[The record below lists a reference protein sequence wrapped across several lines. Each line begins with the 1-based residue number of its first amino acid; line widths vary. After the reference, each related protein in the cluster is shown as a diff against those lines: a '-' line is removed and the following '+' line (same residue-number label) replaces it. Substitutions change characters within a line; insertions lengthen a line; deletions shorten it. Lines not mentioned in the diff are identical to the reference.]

1 MHKRKLICSLLLS
14 LASPLMMP
22 AQELNA
28 KVTVIYGQV
37 STATDRKVFQTLQT
51 GLTNFLNK
59 RKWTTEE
66 YAPAERINC
75 SFLLNLQSIP
85 ETGVYKATLTV
96 QAARPVYNSSYQAAL
111 MNYFDNDVVFRYQEF
126 QPIEFNENQINGS
139 EPLAGNLTAIL
150 AFYVNII
157 VGLDM
162 DSFSPRGGDPYFQK
176 ASKIVNSAP
185 DGRTISGWKPFDGQ
199 KNRYWMVENLTNNRY
214 TMVHDAAYSYY
225 RLGLDQLYE
234 KETDARK
241 EIMNAINMLYA
252 MTTDNPNIM
261 IYSFFF
267 QGKADEI
274 IRVMKKAN
282 PGERARAIEM
292 LQKVDI
298 TNAGRYKDELK

>member
-1 MHKRKLICSLLLS
+1 MDKRKNILLL
-14 LASPLMMP
+14 LLLVTAPFCVH

-28 KVTVIYGQV
+28 KVTVIYSQV
-37 STATDRKVFQTLQT
+37 STSTDRKVFQTMQT
-51 GLTNFLNK
+51 ALNNFLNK

-75 SFLLNLQSIP
+75 SFLLNLQSVP

-111 MNYFDNDVVFRYQEF
+111 VNFQDPDVTFRYQEF
-126 QPIEFNENQINGS
+126 QPVEFNENQIQGP
-139 EPLAGNLTAIL
+139 EPLAGNLTAIF
-150 AFYVNII
+150 AYYVNII

-162 DSFSPRGGDPYFQK
+162 DSFAPRGGDPYFQK

-185 DGRTISGWKPFDGQ
+185 DGRLITGWKPFDGQ
-199 KNRYWMVENLTNNRY
+199 RNRYWLMENLTNNRY
-214 TMVHDAAYSYY
+214 TMVHDATYAYY
-225 RLGLDQLYE
+225 RQGLDQLYD
-234 KETDARK
+234 KEAEARK
-241 EIMNAINMLYA
+241 EVMNAISILYS

-267 QGKADEI
+267 QGKSDEI
-274 IRVMKKAN
+274 IRIMKKAN

-298 TNAGRYKDELK
+298 TNAAKYKDELK